1 MAAPLKALLLE
12 GIDPAAEAILAEAG
26 FEVAT
31 QGGSLAGDALIDA
44 LDGVDMLGIRSKTKV
59 TPEVFDAHPELLAI
73 GCFCIGTDQVALNAA
88 RRGGVA
94 VFNAPFSNTR
104 SVAEL
109 TIAEIVVLHRRLLER
124 SNDLHEGR
132 WRKSAQGAHEIRGRT
147 LGIVGYGHIGS
158 QLSVLAESM
167 GMRVLYFDVAPKMSI
182 GNARASG
189 SLKALLGECDV
200 VSLHVPDT
208 PATQGLFGA
217 VEFAHMRAGSIFIN
231 NARGTVVDLDAL
243 AAALKSGHL
252 AGAAI
257 DVFMGEPRG
266 NDETF
271 STPLAGL
278 PNVLLTPHIGG
289 STREAQHAIAEDTAR
304 KLRTYILEGSTQA
317 SVSVPQVD
325 LPSPRPNQSRIL
337 HFHRNVPGV
346 LGRLHTMLADLNVNI
361 NAEYLQSDLETSYVI
376 LDVDPGHDDA
386 VKAGLRAIEETIRL
400 RTLF

>member
-1 MAAPLKALLLE
+1 
-12 GIDPAAEAILAEAG
+12 
-26 FEVAT
+26 
-31 QGGSLAGDALIDA
+31 
-44 LDGVDMLGIRSKTKV
+44 
-59 TPEVFDAHPELLAI
+59 
-73 GCFCIGTDQVALNAA
+73 VALNAA

-124 SNDLHEGR
+124 SNDLHDGR

-158 QLSVLAESM
+158 QLSVLAEAM

-182 GNARASG
+182 GNARASE
-189 SLKALLGECDV
+189 SLKALLSECDV

-252 AGAAI
+252 AGAAV
-257 DVFMGEPRG
+257 DVFMGEPRS
-266 NDETF
+266 NDEAF

-278 PNVLLTPHIGG
+278 PNVILTPHIGG

-304 KLRTYILEGSTQA
+304 KLRTYILEGSTLA

-346 LGRLHTMLADLNVNI
+346 LGRLHTMLAELNVNI
-361 NAEYLQSDLETSYVI
+361 NAEFLQSDLETSYVI

-386 VKAGLRAIEETIRL
+386 VKAGLHAIEETIRL